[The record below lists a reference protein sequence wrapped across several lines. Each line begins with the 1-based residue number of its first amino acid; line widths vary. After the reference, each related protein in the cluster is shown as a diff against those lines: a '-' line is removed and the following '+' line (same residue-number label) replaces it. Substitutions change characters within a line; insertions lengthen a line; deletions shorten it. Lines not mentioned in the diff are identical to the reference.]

1 MSYRNNPL
9 VGQKLGY
16 AGFFQA
22 QYDAAERAFS
32 KDGFAQHAAL
42 QEVVVFELVNTLN
55 AFLSEIAD
63 NYGANPECGDAITL
77 SSGLAELG
85 IVSPEVTEICLSIT
99 SNGWISSLLNQHSI
113 DCAAYASTQ
122 PKAASDQPV
131 QLIDLGKP
139 EGSKSGFWLV
149 QLTELIDRHR
159 DGLVE
164 W

>member
-1 MSYRNNPL
+1 MSYRYNPL

-16 AGFFQA
+16 ARFFQT
-22 QYDAAERAFS
+22 QYEAAEHAFS
-32 KDGFAQHAAL
+32 KDGFAQQAAL

-63 NYGANPECGDAITL
+63 NYGADPECSDAMTL
-77 SSGLAELG
+77 SSRLSELG
-85 IVSPEVTEICLSIT
+85 IVSPEVTEICLSI
-99 SNGWISSLLNQHSI
+99 SQNGWISSLLRQHQM
-113 DCAAYASTQ
+113 DCATHRSTQ
-122 PKAASDQPV
+122 PKANAGQPV
-131 QLIDLGKP
+131 QLIDLDKP
-139 EGSKSGFWLV
+139 ERSEAGFWLI